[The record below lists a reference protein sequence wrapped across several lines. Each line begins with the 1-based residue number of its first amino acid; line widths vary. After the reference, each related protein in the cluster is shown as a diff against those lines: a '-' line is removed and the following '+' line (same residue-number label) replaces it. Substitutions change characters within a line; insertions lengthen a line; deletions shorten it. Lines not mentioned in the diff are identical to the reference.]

1 MDNGKIFAIFVPFTK
16 TIKTMTNQ
24 NKRVVITGMGVISP
38 VGNDLK
44 TFQESLLNG
53 KCGIATL
60 EHGDSKEWEGINVK
74 VAAQVKDFKA
84 TEYGLTPQEARKSDR
99 FSQFATAAAVEAM
112 KMSGL
117 ESGVNIDPERLGVYV
132 GSGIGGLDT
141 FIKQTK
147 VSLTDGGGLVSPLF
161 VPMMISNIAGGNIAI
176 KFKAQGPCLATVAA
190 CATGTNS
197 IGEAFYAVQRGDA
210 DAIITGGTDA
220 TIFPLT
226 LGGFQNARALSLE
239 ADPAKACLPFDAR
252 RSGFVIGEGAG
263 IAILEEY
270 EHAKARGAEIIAEV
284 VGYANT
290 CDAYHFTAPSPEG
303 KAAARAIRL
312 ALDQAG
318 YKEGETMYFNAHGTG
333 THLNDSCE
341 TKALKLAIGEE
352 AAHKVLISS
361 TKSMTGHMIAAAGAV
376 EFIASALALRDGM
389 VPPTIGLE
397 QPDPE
402 CDLDYVPLKARKA
415 DLDLAVSN
423 SLGFGGHNA
432 TIVLRKA
439 NG

>member
-1 MDNGKIFAIFVPFTK
+1 MI
-16 TIKTMTNQ
+16 Q
-24 NKRVVITGMGVISP
+24 NKRRVVVTGLGAVTP
-38 VGNDLK
+38 VGNNVEQ
-44 TFQESLLNG
+44 FCESIMAG
-53 KCGIATL
+53 KCGITSL
-60 EHGDSKEWEGINVK
+60 EHEDNKEWENINVK
-74 VAAQVKDFKA
+74 VAATVKDFKPA
-84 TEYGLTPQEARKSDR
+84 EAGLTAQEIRKSDR
-99 FSQFATAAAVEAM
+99 FSQFAVAASLEAM

-132 GSGIGGLDT
+132 GSGIGGLET
-141 FIKQTK
+141 FVKQTK
-147 VSLTDGGGLVSPLF
+147 ISLQDGSGFVSPLF
-161 VPMMISNIAGGNIAI
+161 VPMMIANIAGANVAI
-176 KFKAQGPCLATVAA
+176 KLKAQGPCLATIAA

-197 IGEAFYAVQRGDA
+197 IGEAFHAIQRGDA
-210 DAIITGGTDA
+210 DAIVTGGTEA
-220 TIFPLT
+220 PVVPLA

-239 ADPAKACLPFDAR
+239 ADPSKACLPFDVR

-263 IAILEEY
+263 IAVLEDY
-270 EHAKARGAEIIAEV
+270 EHAVARGANIIAEV

-312 ALDQAG
+312 ALDQAD
-318 YKEGETMYFNAHGTG
+318 YTQGEVMYFNAHGTG

-341 TKALKLAIGEE
+341 TKALKLAIGED
-352 AAHKVLISS
+352 AAHKVMISS

-376 EFIASALALRDGM
+376 EFVACALALREGM

-415 DLDLAVSN
+415 DFDLAVSN

-432 TIVLRKA
+432 AIALRRLK
-439 NG
+439 